1 MDFAT
6 GNWRVRKAVAEDV
19 PDILQMIKVLKRK
32 IKIPQI
38 INSPTRLELGVELT
52 PNHNQVETVQL

>member
-1 MDFAT
+1 M
-6 GNWRVRKAVAEDV
+6 RKAVAEDV